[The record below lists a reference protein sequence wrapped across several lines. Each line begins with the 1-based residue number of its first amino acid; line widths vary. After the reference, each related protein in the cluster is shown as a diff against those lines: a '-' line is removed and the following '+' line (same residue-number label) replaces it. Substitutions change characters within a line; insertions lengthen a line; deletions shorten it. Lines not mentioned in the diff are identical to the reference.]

1 MTWTL
6 DPNFF
11 NQIGLDSGALTM
23 LGTVVHSF
31 AEAGEYRGTVQRG
44 DGPESTFYIS
54 VDNDS
59 PIAQATIDL
68 ARADADGSEHP
79 AGCDC
84 GCRDPRTFVVHPRGY
99 AVFNVS
105 GGSGGFWVNVRR
117 ADEDPGLPAYDTR
130 QLHQGDIF
138 AGVLMRPGRYSLRN
152 GLSKAPAAEITVPYP
167 TIGKTAYQ
175 PPAPIDVECGKA
187 IKPRKLRLQPL
198 QGLNVHILERARV
211 KIELVEPND
220 GPANRPQQTRAGW
233 RKQALR
239 PE

>member
-31 AEAGEYRGTVQRG
+31 GEAGEYRGTVHRG
-44 DGPESTFYIS
+44 DGPESTFYVS

-84 GCRDPRTFVVHPRGY
+84 GCRESRGFVVHPRGY
-99 AVFNVS
+99 AVFHVS
-105 GGSGGFWVNVRR
+105 GGSGGYWVNVRR
-117 ADEDPGLPAYDTR
+117 ADENPDLPAYDSRT
-130 QLHQGDIF
+130 LHQGDIF
-138 AGVLMRPGRYSLRN
+138 AGVLMRPGRYALRN
-152 GLSKAPAAEITVPYP
+152 ALSDASAEITVPYP
-167 TIGKTAYQ
+167 KGGGKTAYR
-175 PPAPIDVECGKA
+175 PPAPLDVECGKE
-187 IKPRKLRLQPL
+187 IKPRKINLHPL
-198 QGLNVHILERARV
+198 QGLNVHILEPARIT
-211 KIELVEPND
+211 IELAAPDD
-220 GPANRPQQTRAGW
+220 GPADRPRQARAGW
-233 RKQALR
+233 RKQTLPPA
-239 PE
+239 